1 MDCVTVGYKSPAEVD
16 EAGCGTENQH
26 RHPFHLRHW
35 CTIRTP
41 LGWTANSGTA
51 QKVCQIPMAI
61 SSLVTAALKHLGP
74 KLLSSMIGAKT
85 VVIPPDRIAG
95 GPSCE
100 PIKPHEAYCRLR
112 VVEALCAPT
121 NDPTN
126 QRGHLLFAVTQ
137 FTYAGKSIRIP
148 LAIPVDAPQSGSV
161 STGAIDPI
169 LPNWEI
175 SPLFPYRGGAVG
187 VSCAL
192 YSIEAAR
199 VKSSIKLVQ
208 ELSKLLL
215 TPRFPQLLEVADVL
229 STGIAQLLSD
239 AHSAIGLGWFQSF
252 SSEETGSPSNITLAN
267 MLHSASTL
275 RAGYIAVIGSTK
287 SRDVAPAMEEKQLCV
302 VHGRLRLSNAADFEH
317 DNRPLP
323 SDGVQYLLVQVEKC
337 DTREG
342 WSSLAPL
349 SALAQQAAEAAQVGD
364 TVVSSAVLRSA
375 MAEAYRSPDLTRP
388 DRRRLIEAFKKLL
401 ETSLAKEGAV
411 SATVE
416 AAKTVTAVAKESS
429 EIVAAREKLAAT
441 LPYSE
446 PQGCVM
452 SIEFEPHEP
461 IRISVK
467 GELNHPFLPS
477 NLKLSVNV
485 SREGRRADAAFAG
498 EWRFHCRTQGAELYR
513 ALLQK
518 SEVFEGLYGTA
529 RGKVQDQD
537 LHLRFVCPF
546 DYLRIPFEFLVADE
560 REHLVRKHP
569 LTRSVGGSGAPITF
583 NKPPSVKFFNGLFQR
598 REKLSVLLMASN
610 TKPELPHVDDE
621 VNAIAEA
628 LRSAFPARGI
638 DVDVKTLLT
647 KDANLDNVSREL
659 KGQYHIVHYAGHAR
673 YSERSP
679 EESCLLF
686 WEKENRTGEVKG
698 LKVDDLARLLA
709 SRRLGFVFLS
719 CCVGVAQ
726 GDPVKLEDNDFLGI
740 GDGILRAGV
749 PAVLGYR
756 WLAMDSG
763 SSKLATSFYRAL
775 AEHGE
780 LDSALLAARNEQP
793 LDDRSWISPILIVQS

>member
-1 MDCVTVGYKSPAEVD
+1 M
-16 EAGCGTENQH
+16 
-26 RHPFHLRHW
+26 
-35 CTIRTP
+35 
-41 LGWTANSGTA
+41 
-51 QKVCQIPMAI
+51 
-61 SSLVTAALKHLGP
+61 
-74 KLLSSMIGAKT
+74 
-85 VVIPPDRIAG
+85 
-95 GPSCE
+95 
-100 PIKPHEAYCRLR
+100 
-112 VVEALCAPT
+112 
-121 NDPTN
+121 
-126 QRGHLLFAVTQ
+126 TQ

-148 LAIPVDAPQSGSV
+148 IAIPVDAPQSGAWV

-175 SPLFPYRGGAVG
+175 GPLFPYRGGAVR

-192 YSIEAAR
+192 YSIEVAR
-199 VKSSIKLVQ
+199 VRSSIKLMQ

-229 STGIAQLLSD
+229 STGIAQMLTD

-252 SSEETGSPSNITLAN
+252 SSEEIGSPSKGSGTLAN
-267 MLHSASTL
+267 MLLSTSTL

-287 SRDVAPAMEEKQLCV
+287 SRDVVTAMEEKQLCV
-302 VHGRLRLSNAADFEH
+302 VHGRLRLSTAANFEQ

-323 SDGVQYLLVQVEKC
+323 SGGLQYLLVQVEKC
-337 DTREG
+337 DTREEWG
-342 WSSLAPL
+342 SLAPL
-349 SALAQQAAEAAQVGD
+349 SALAEQAAETAQLGD

-388 DRRRLIEAFKKLL
+388 DRQRLIEAFKRLL
-401 ETSLAKEGAV
+401 ETSLAKEGAS

-416 AAKTVTAVAKESS
+416 ADKTVMAVAKESS
-429 EIVAAREKLAAT
+429 EIVAAREKLAAA

-452 SIEFEPHEP
+452 SIEFEPYEP

-485 SREGRRADAAFAG
+485 SREARRADAAFAG
-498 EWRFHCRTQGAELYR
+498 MWRFHCRNQGAELYR

-546 DYLRIPFEFLVADE
+546 DYLRIPFEFLVADPDE

-583 NKPPSVKFFNGLFQR
+583 NKPPSVRFFNGLFQR

-610 TKPELPHVDDE
+610 TTPELPHVDDE
-621 VNAIAEA
+621 VNAIAEV
-628 LRSAFPARGI
+628 LRSEFPAKGI

-647 KDANLDNVSREL
+647 KDATFDNVSREL
-659 KGQYHIVHYAGHAR
+659 KGPYHIVHYAGHAR

-686 WEKENRTGEVKG
+686 WDKENRTGEVKG

-749 PAVLGYR
+749 PSVLGYR

-793 LDDRSWISPILIVQS
+793 LNDRSWISPILIVQS